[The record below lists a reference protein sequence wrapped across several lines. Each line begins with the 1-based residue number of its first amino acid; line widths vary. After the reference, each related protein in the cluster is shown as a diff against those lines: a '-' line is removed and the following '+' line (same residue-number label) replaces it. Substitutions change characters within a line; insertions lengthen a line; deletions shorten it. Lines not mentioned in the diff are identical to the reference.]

1 MSFVPTPF
9 TAVTPVTASEL
20 NANNDAFR
28 KYINKDIIPAD
39 YAADTFVTSDILK
52 GEYYNVVPD
61 HQFTTGDMYTQNVLV
76 DDNGGNRQYYSS
88 TIKTALGDQ
97 NYAHGQGQWGITEQ
111 YQIIAETGK
120 SIYFEANNS
129 ATINTNLAAKIIITG
144 HIGARN
150 TSQYVYNENNNPY
163 DLSSTYTYAGL
174 PIWTISPIETRFYLF
189 YKVEGLTSGWQ
200 KFPDTKAQI
209 LGMEEY
215 QNIVN
220 SNLDLDETGLDRRVI
235 PFLFQYD
242 IPNLWA
248 VGITPD
254 RKPQTLAW
262 SFALGVETTLDLGW
276 VNNRIMTF
284 EVFYA

>member
-1 MSFVPTPF
+1 MAFVPTPF
-9 TAVTPVTASEL
+9 VAATPVTAPEI
-20 NANNDAFR
+20 NANNDALR
-28 KYINKDIIPAD
+28 KYINKDIVPAD

-88 TIKTALGDQ
+88 TVKTTLGDIT
-97 NYAHGQGQWGITEQ
+97 YAHTQGQWGLMDQ

-150 TSQYVYNENNNPY
+150 TSQYVFNENNDPTHVGN
-163 DLSSTYTYAGL
+163 TYTYSGIATWAL
-174 PIWTISPIETRFYLF
+174 SPIETRFYLF
-189 YKVEGLTSGWQ
+189 YQVEGVTSGWQ

-215 QNIVN
+215 ANIA
-220 SNLDLDETGLDRRVI
+220 SSAIDLDETELDRRII
-235 PFLFQYD
+235 PFLFEYD
-242 IPNLWA
+242 IPNLSA
-248 VGITPD
+248 TSIVPFQ
-254 RKPQTLAW
+254 KPQTLAW
-262 SFALGVETTLDLGW
+262 RFALGVETTLDLGW

>member
-1 MSFVPTPF
+1 MAFTPTPF
-9 TAVTPVTASEL
+9 VAGTPVTDTAL
-20 NANNDAFR
+20 NANNDALR
-28 KYINKDIIPAD
+28 KYINKEIIPAD

-76 DDNGGNRQYYSS
+76 DDDGGNRQYYSS
-88 TIKTALGDQ
+88 TIKTTLGDIT
-97 NYAHGQGQWGITEQ
+97 YAHTQGQWGIMNQ

-129 ATINTNLAAKIIITG
+129 ATINSNLAAKIIITG

-150 TSQYVYNENNNPY
+150 ASQYVYNENKDPTHVG
-163 DLSSTYTYAGL
+163 DTYTYSGIPAWAL
-174 PIWTISPIETRFYLF
+174 SPIETRFYLF
-189 YKVEGLTSGWQ
+189 YQVEGLTTGWQ
-200 KFPDTKAQI
+200 RFPDTKAQI
-209 LGMEEY
+209 FGMEEY
-215 QNIVN
+215 ANISN
-220 SNLDLDETGLDRRVI
+220 SSIDLNETQLDRRII
-235 PFLFQYD
+235 PFLLEYD

-248 VGITPD
+248 VSITPD
-254 RKPQTLAW
+254 QKPQTLAW
-262 SFALGVETTLDLGW
+262 RFALGVETTLDIGW